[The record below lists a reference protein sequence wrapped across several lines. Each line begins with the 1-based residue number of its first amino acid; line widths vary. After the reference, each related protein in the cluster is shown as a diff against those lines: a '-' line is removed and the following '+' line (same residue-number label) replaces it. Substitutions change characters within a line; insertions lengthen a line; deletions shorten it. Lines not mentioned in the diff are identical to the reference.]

1 MDCLRYLL
9 NLHSDGHKFTI
20 YYNSDHCF
28 GVSEI
33 KLFDFNNQFKKDFLQ
48 GLCDMYLPLTTCHE
62 KETVKKIF
70 NLDERYSKLIDEY
83 YASR

>member
-9 NLHSDGHKFTI
+9 NLLADGHRFTI
-20 YYNSDHCF
+20 YYNCDHCF
-28 GVSEI
+28 GVSET
-33 KLFDFNNQFKKDFLQ
+33 KLFDFNNQFKKDFLY
-48 GLCDMYLPLTTCHE
+48 GLCDMYLPLTICHE

-83 YASR
+83 YGSR

>member
-1 MDCLRYLL
+1 MSCLTYLL
-9 NLHSDGHKFTI
+9 NLWSDGHRFVI
-20 YYNSDHCF
+20 YYNSDHCI
-28 GVSEI
+28 GVSET

-48 GLCDMYLPLTTCHE
+48 GLCDMYLPLTVCHE

-83 YASR
+83 YESR